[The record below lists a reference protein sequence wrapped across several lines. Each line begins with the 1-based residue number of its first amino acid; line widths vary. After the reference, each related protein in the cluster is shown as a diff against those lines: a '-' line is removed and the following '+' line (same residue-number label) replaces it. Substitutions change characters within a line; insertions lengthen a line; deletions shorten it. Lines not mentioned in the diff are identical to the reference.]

1 MIRTQIY
8 LTREEKAG
16 LDSVALA
23 SGKRQSEIIRTAV
36 DDLLARQ
43 GTINKPEI
51 LDEIAGIWATRRDV
65 PDIRKMRTGWRRR
78 PAR

>member
-16 LDSVALA
+16 LESVALA
-23 SGKRQSEIIRTAV
+23 RGKRQSEIIRTAV

-43 GTINKPEI
+43 STINKPEI
-51 LDEIAGIWATRRDV
+51 LDEIAGIWATRKDI
-65 PDIRKMRTGWRRR
+65 PDIRKMRAGWRRR
-78 PAR
+78 PMR